1 VNDDSP
7 REMDMLM
14 HEPHPRPLRILGVG
28 RYVPDRVVTA
38 AELAE
43 RIGIDEAWILRN
55 QGVAERRWI
64 TSETASQM
72 GAIAAREALEMAGL
86 GPTDLSL
93 ILNASGT
100 QEQAI
105 PDGAALIQRELDLG
119 ESGIPGFSVHATCL
133 SFMVGLDLASH
144 LLATGAHRHI
154 LVVSSDISSCALDFT
169 EPEAC
174 TLFGDMAAAV
184 VVGPAQ
190 GDEPSCIHASRLETF
205 GIGAELTHIPG
216 GGTGKHPNAPS
227 TQPEDNLFHM
237 QGRKV
242 ARLSIKHGGD
252 FLERLQPGL
261 SSELGDIDLVIPH
274 QASKLGLRLMA
285 RHYGFGEDKL
295 VSILERYGNCVAASI
310 PGALYE
316 AVTTGRLQRGDKALL
331 LGTGAGLSIG
341 GMILTY

>member
-1 VNDDSP
+1 
-7 REMDMLM
+7 MLM
-14 HEPHPRPLRILGVG
+14 PPTEPRPLKILGVG
-28 RYVPDRVVTA
+28 RYLPSRVVTA
-38 AELAE
+38 QELAE
-43 RIGIDEAWILRN
+43 RIGIEADWIMRN
-55 QGVAERRWI
+55 QGVAERRWV
-64 TSETASQM
+64 THETASQM
-72 GAIAAREALEMAGL
+72 GAIAAREALDKAGL
-86 GPTDLSL
+86 EPGDLDL

-105 PDGAALIQRELDLG
+105 PDGAALIQRELELG
-119 ESGIPGFSVHATCL
+119 SSGIPGFSVHATCL
-133 SFMVGLDLASH
+133 SFMVGLDMASH
-144 LLATGAHRHI
+144 LLATGAHQRI
-154 LVVSSDISSCALDFT
+154 LIVSSDISSCALDFT

-184 VVGPAQ
+184 VVGRADAP
-190 GDEPSCIHASRLETF
+190 GDPSCVNASRLETF
-205 GIGAELTHIPG
+205 GVGAELTHIPG
-216 GGTGKHPNAPS
+216 GGTGKHPNDPS
-227 TQPEDNLFHM
+227 TKPSDNLFHM

-242 ARLSIKHGGD
+242 ARLSIKHGGE

-261 SSELGDIDLVIPH
+261 SSSLGDIDLVIPH

-295 VSILERYGNCVAASI
+295 VSIIEKYGNCVAASI

-316 AVTTGRLQRGDKALL
+316 AVETGRLERGDRALL

>member
-1 VNDDSP
+1 
-7 REMDMLM
+7 MLM
-14 HEPHPRPLRILGVG
+14 AQPSPRPLRILGVG

-38 AELAE
+38 QEIAD
-43 RIGIDEAWILRN
+43 RIGIDADWIMRN
-55 QGVAERRWI
+55 QGVAERRWV
-64 TSETASQM
+64 THETASQM
-72 GAIAAREALEMAGL
+72 GAIAAREALANAGL
-86 GPTDLSL
+86 ETGDLDL

-119 ESGIPGFSVHATCL
+119 ESGVPGFSVHATCL
-133 SFMVGLDLASH
+133 SFLVGLDMASH
-144 LLATGAHRHI
+144 LLATGAHQHI

-184 VVGPAQ
+184 VVGLA
-190 GDEPSCIHASRLETF
+190 DEDDDSCVHASRLETF
-205 GIGAELTHIPG
+205 GVGAELTHIPG
-216 GGTGKHPNAPS
+216 GGTGKHPNDPG
-227 TQPEDNLFHM
+227 TRPEDNLFHM

-252 FLERLQPGL
+252 FLERLHPGL
-261 SSELGDIDLVIPH
+261 SEGLDDIDLVIPH

-295 VSILERYGNCVAASI
+295 VDIIAKYGNCVAASI

-316 AVTTGRLQRGDKALL
+316 AVSTGRLKRGDRALL

>member
-1 VNDDSP
+1 
-7 REMDMLM
+7 MLM
-14 HEPHPRPLRILGVG
+14 SEPKPRPLRILGVG
-28 RYVPDRVVTA
+28 RYVPSRVVTA

-43 RIGIDEAWILRN
+43 RAGIDESWILRN
-55 QGVAERRWI
+55 QGVAERRWV
-64 TSETASQM
+64 TDETASQM
-72 GAIAAREALEMAGL
+72 GALAAREALEDAGL
-86 GPTDLSL
+86 EPGDLDL

-119 ESGIPGFSVHATCL
+119 ESGVPCFSVHATCL
-133 SFMVGLDLASH
+133 SFMVGLDIASH
-144 LLATGAHRHI
+144 LLATGAYQHI
-154 LVVSSDISSCALDFT
+154 LVVSSDISSCALDFS

-184 VVGPAQ
+184 VVGRA
-190 GDEPSCIHASRLETF
+190 DADNPSCIHTSRLETF
-205 GIGAELTHIPG
+205 AVGADLTHIPG
-216 GGTGKHPNAPS
+216 GGTGKHPNDPA
-227 TQPEDNLFHM
+227 TRPEDNLFHM

-252 FLERLQPGL
+252 FLERLHPGL
-261 SSELGDIDLVIPH
+261 SSGLGDIDLVVPH
-274 QASKLGLRLMA
+274 QASLLSMRLMA
-285 RHYGFGEDKL
+285 RHFGFGEENL

-316 AVTTGRLQRGDKALL
+316 AVRTGRLERGDKLLL

>member
-1 VNDDSP
+1 
-7 REMDMLM
+7 MLM
-14 HEPHPRPLRILGVG
+14 HEPKPRPLKILGVG

-38 AELAE
+38 QELAD
-43 RIGIDEAWILRN
+43 RIGIEADWILRN
-55 QGVAERRWI
+55 QGVEERRWV
-64 TSETASQM
+64 THETASQM
-72 GAIAAREALEMAGL
+72 GASAAREALDRAGL
-86 GPTDLSL
+86 EPGDLDL

-119 ESGIPGFSVHATCL
+119 RSGIPCFSVHATCL
-133 SFMVGLDLASH
+133 SFVVGLELASQ
-144 LLATGAHRHI
+144 LIATGTYRHI

-184 VVGPAQ
+184 VVGPA
-190 GDEPSCIHASRLETF
+190 GEDDASCVHSSRLETF
-205 GIGAELTHIPG
+205 GEGAELTQIPG
-216 GGTGKHPNAPS
+216 GGTGRHPNDPD
-227 TQPEDNLFHM
+227 TRPEDNLFQM

-242 ARLSIKHGGD
+242 ARLSIRHGGE

-261 SSELGDIDLVIPH
+261 SSGLGDIDIVVPH

-285 RHYGFGEDKL
+285 RHYGFGEENL
-295 VSILERYGNCVAASI
+295 VSVIERYGNCVAASI

-316 AVTTGRLQRGDKALL
+316 AVVSGRLQRGQKVLL

>member
-1 VNDDSP
+1 
-7 REMDMLM
+7 MLM
-14 HEPHPRPLRILGVG
+14 HEPKPRPLKILGVG
-28 RYVPDRVVTA
+28 RYVPSRVVTA
-38 AELAE
+38 EELAK
-43 RIGIDEAWILRN
+43 RVGIEADWILRN
-55 QGVAERRWI
+55 QGVEERRWV
-64 TSETASQM
+64 THETASQM
-72 GAIAAREALEMAGL
+72 GALAAREALQNAGL
-86 GPTDLSL
+86 EPGDLNL

-100 QEQAI
+100 QQQAI

-119 ESGIPGFSVHATCL
+119 ESGVPGFSVHATCL
-133 SFMVGLDLASH
+133 SFMVGLDMASH
-144 LLATGAHRHI
+144 LLTTGAHEHI

-184 VVGPAQ
+184 VVGRAD
-190 GDEPSCIHASRLETF
+190 GDSPSCIHASRLETF
-205 GIGAELTHIPG
+205 GVGAELTHIPG
-216 GGTGKHPNAPS
+216 GGTAKHPNDPA
-227 TQPEDNLFHM
+227 TRPEDNLFHM

-261 SSELGDIDLVIPH
+261 SSSLGDIDLVIPH

-295 VSILERYGNCVAASI
+295 VSIIERYGNCVAASI

-316 AVTTGRLQRGDKALL
+316 AVITGRLNRGDKVLL